1 MSGGGVVTISAD
13 RLLEIADQMK
23 NLESELRQL
32 GLNSFKTQPAKLA
45 PSIKNNSEAMVV
57 DLDISH
63 IVFKQKKL
71 GDGSYVIANDFA
83 KWGWTLGF
91 TRDGDYIAETEELTR
106 AIQLYGSVQI
116 GNRIFTLGGRDGTL
130 INFKEI

>member
-1 MSGGGVVTISAD
+1 
-13 RLLEIADQMK
+13 MK

-45 PSIKNNSEAMVV
+45 SSIKNNSEAMVV

-71 GDGSYVIANDFA
+71 GDGSYVIANDFS
-83 KWGWTLGF
+83 KWGWAIGL
-91 TRDGDYIAETEELTR
+91 TRDGDYNAETEELTR
-106 AIQLYGSVQI
+106 TIQLYGSVQI

>member
-32 GLNSFKTQPAKLA
+32 GLNSFKTQPAKHA
-45 PSIKNNSEAMVV
+45 PSRKNNSEAMEI
-57 DLDISH
+57 DIDISH
-63 IVFKQKKL
+63 IIFKQKKV
-71 GDGSYVIANDFA
+71 GDGSYVIAGPYA
-83 KWGWTLGF
+83 KWGWVKGL
-91 TRDGDYIAETEELTR
+91 TRDGDYNAETEELTR